1 MQVEAIKGPQRR
13 EADRR
18 RYEKVDR
25 HNVLTFLKIY
35 TLFINY
41 DPVPPDRQSEYKRIR
56 SAHGPS

>member
-1 MQVEAIKGPQRR
+1 MQVEAIKGHHD
-13 EADRR
+13 ADM
-18 RYEKVDR
+18 KVDR
-25 HNVLTFLKIY
+25 DNVLTFLKIY

>member
-41 DPVPPDRQSEYKRIR
+41 DPVPPDRRTE
-56 SAHGPS
+56 